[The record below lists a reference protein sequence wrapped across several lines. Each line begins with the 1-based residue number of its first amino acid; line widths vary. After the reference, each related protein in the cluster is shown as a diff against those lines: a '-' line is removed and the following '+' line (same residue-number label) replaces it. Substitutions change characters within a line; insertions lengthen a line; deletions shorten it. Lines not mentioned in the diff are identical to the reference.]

1 MKKLLAFVAVVL
13 GFMLYV
19 SQVSADYGCNGQYGQ
34 YGGCNPSYSI
44 LINKLVGVPAGS
56 TVTDPTAPN
65 YVDNLSPS
73 DPRFKSG
80 QLIFFKL
87 VVKNTSNT
95 GLTNVTVKDFVPS
108 YIEPVSGP
116 GTYDGNS
123 RTITFN
129 AGDFAAGEEKVY
141 YFKMQV
147 DSVQY
152 LPADKGLFCI
162 VNKAQ
167 AYNNQASSEDSAQL
181 CIEKQV
187 AGVTTVPSA
196 GPELGLLLLGLNL
209 GGLGAGIFLKRK
221 SI

>member
-1 MKKLLAFVAVVL
+1 MIVLSYFVLAN
-13 GFMLYV
+13 G
-19 SQVSADYGCNGQYGQ
+19 VSADYGCSGQYGQ
-34 YGGCNPSYSI
+34 YGGCNPSFTI
-44 LINKLVGVPAGS
+44 LINKLVGIPDTS
-56 TVTDPTAPN
+56 VTDPTAAN
-65 YVDNLSPS
+65 YVDNLSPT
-73 DPRFKSG
+73 DPRFKAG

-87 VVKNTSNT
+87 VVKNTSST
-95 GLTNVTVKDFVPS
+95 SLTNVTVKDFVPS

-129 AGDFAAGEEKVY
+129 AGDFGANEEKVY

-147 DSVQY
+147 DTVNF

-167 AYNNQASSEDSAQL
+167 AYNNQASNEDTAQL
-181 CIEKQV
+181 CIEKV
-187 AGVTTVPSA
+187 VTGVTNVPSA
-196 GPELGLLLLGLNL
+196 GPEFGLILLGLNFA
-209 GGLGAGIFLKRK
+209 GIGAGLALKRK